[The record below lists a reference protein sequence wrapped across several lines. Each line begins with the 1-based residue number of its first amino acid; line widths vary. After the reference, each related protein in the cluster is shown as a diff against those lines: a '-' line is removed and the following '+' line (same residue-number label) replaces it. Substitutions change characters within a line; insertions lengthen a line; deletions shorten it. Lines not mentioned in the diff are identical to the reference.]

1 MRKIL
6 LSILILSAYSVVGI
20 TQTSE
25 GERTVKRIPFITG
38 EDNWYYKVENDEATI
53 TGAGS
58 GEMPSEL
65 NGYPVRKV
73 ASFGD
78 PRTITIA
85 NTVTSIENNAFEW
98 CFNLTKISVDPD
110 STTYSSEG
118 GVLFDKF
125 KTTLIAC
132 PARKEGSYI
141 IPSSVTRI
149 EVNAFA
155 HCSSLTSI
163 AIPNSVTR
171 IGDSAFSNCTG
182 LTTLTIPNSVTSIGD
197 KSFYNCTNLASV
209 SIGSG
214 ATNIGANAFAHC
226 SSLTSI
232 AIPNSVTSIGEKAF
246 ESCANLTSIS
256 IGSNV
261 TNIGRNALASCPAL
275 TSVTLAD
282 GLPEIGASW
291 FMNLPIINIVI
302 PPSVKSISGNA
313 FGFCINLTSITI
325 PNSVTSISSS
335 AFSGCDKLPK
345 ETLDQI
351 KQKEPKY

>member
-1 MRKIL
+1 MRKKLISL
-6 LSILILSAYSVVGI
+6 LILSVYSVVGI

-25 GERTVKRIPFITG
+25 GERIVNGIRSFKG
-38 EDNWYYKVENDEATI
+38 ENNWYYKVENGEATI
-53 TGAGS
+53 TGTGY
-58 GEMPSEL
+58 GVIPSEL

-73 ASFGD
+73 EALGNVK
-78 PRTITIA
+78 TITIP
-85 NTVTSIENNAFEW
+85 NTVTSIKKNVFIS
-98 CFNLTKISVDPD
+98 CSKLTEISVDPN

-118 GVLFDKF
+118 GVLFDNL

-141 IPSSVTRI
+141 IPSSVTCI
-149 EVNAFA
+149 EANAFVF
-155 HCSSLTSI
+155 CTSLTSI
-163 AIPNSVTR
+163 
-171 IGDSAFSNCTG
+171 
-182 LTTLTIPNSVTSIGD
+182 TIPNSVTSIGD
-197 KSFYNCTNLASV
+197 KSFYSCTNLASV

-214 ATNIGANAFAHC
+214 ATNIGANAFALC
-226 SSLTSI
+226 SSLTSM
-232 AIPNSVTSIGEKAF
+232 AIPNSVTSIGENAF
-246 ESCANLTSIS
+246 EGCANLASIS

-261 TNIGRNALASCPAL
+261 TNIGRNAFGGCPTL
-275 TSVTLAD
+275 TSVTLVD
-282 GLPEIGASW
+282 GLPEIGTSW
-291 FMNLPIINIVI
+291 FPNLPIINIII

-313 FGFCINLTSITI
+313 FGFCTNLTSITI